1 MNIFPQFINSK
12 GLTWIA
18 FICLFSIAVLTS
30 CGNKSNNANTEAKF
44 SSDTEFDVVI
54 LNGRV
59 MDPETNFDGLRNVG
73 VLDGKIALIT
83 EESISGKETIDASGH
98 VVAPGF
104 IDIHSH
110 ISDFPFG
117 QKLSLR
123 DGVTTPLDM
132 EAGAYPVEA
141 WYAKLDGKSQTNYG
155 AAVSAAAVREIFA
168 NTAYKSNTASILL
181 DAFDPHNESG
191 FNMSLTDFLPS
202 PEQINEMEA
211 MLEKGIE
218 QGALGLGAVP
228 GYMTRGTTS
237 RETIMW
243 QRLMGEHGLST
254 VLHGRFSSQMPP
266 TTGILGTQEMLASV
280 AAYGGGLY
288 VSHIHQQALN
298 YTPTAIDLI
307 KASKNNGLKT
317 VAAIYPYW
325 QGATV
330 AGADYLA
337 PDNYQKNMGR
347 SYEDIIEV
355 ATMKPLTKERYDEL
369 LKTQPG
375 ASVIFGGVKE
385 EIMLQALADSSTLIE
400 SDAAPLSIT
409 ETGELAL
416 DWSTPYESTQGHP
429 RGAGSHAK
437 ALRLVREK
445 NLMPLMLAISK
456 MSYMQ
461 AKFLQENGVEQM
473 TRKGRVQE
481 GSDAD
486 ITIFNP
492 ETVTDNATMAKGGLP
507 STGIPYVI
515 VNGTIVVKDSKVLE
529 GIYPG
534 QPVRNKILN

>member
-1 MNIFPQFINSK
+1 MRNFKTMKKTINIVWLSILCLMCVTLFTGCSDKADDTPTKSKVNS
-12 GLTWIA
+12 
-18 FICLFSIAVLTS
+18 
-30 CGNKSNNANTEAKF
+30 N
-44 SSDTEFDVVI
+44 TEFDLVI

-59 MDPETNFDGLRNVG
+59 MDPESGLDAIRNVG
-73 VLDGKIALIT
+73 VKDGVIGLIT
-83 EESISGKETIDASGH
+83 KEKISGKETIDATGH

-123 DGVTTPLDM
+123 DGVATPLDM
-132 EAGAYPVEA
+132 EAGAYPVDA
-141 WYAKLDGKSQTNYG
+141 WYAKLEGKSQTNYG
-155 AAVSAAAVREIFA
+155 VAVSAAAIRETLSNPDY
-168 NTAYKSNTASILL
+168 NTSTASILL
-181 DAFDPHNESG
+181 DAFDPHNCSD
-191 FNMSLTDFLPS
+191 FNMSLTEFLPS
-202 PEQINEMEA
+202 PEQIDEMEA
-211 MLEKGIE
+211 MLEKGIQ

-243 QRLMGEHGLST
+243 QKLMGEHGLST

-298 YTPTAIDLI
+298 YTSTAIDMLDAA
-307 KASKNNGLKT
+307 KKNGLNT

-337 PDNYQKNMGR
+337 PDNYQRNMGR

-355 ATMKPLTKERYDEL
+355 ATMKPLTKERYEEL

-375 ASVIFGGVKE
+375 ASVIFGGVE
-385 EIMLQALADSSTLIE
+385 EEVMLQSLADPRTMVE
-400 SDAAPLSIT
+400 SDAAPLSVT

-416 DWSTPYESTQGHP
+416 DWSIPYESTQGHP

-437 ALRLVREK
+437 ALRLVREEK
-445 NLMPLMLAISK
+445 LMPLMLAISK

-473 TRKGRVQE
+473 ARKGRVKE
-481 GSDAD
+481 GTDAD

-515 VNGTIVVKDSKVLE
+515 VNGTIVVKESKVLE
-529 GIYPG
+529 SVYPG
-534 QPVRNKILN
+534 QPIRNKVID

>member
-1 MNIFPQFINSK
+1 MTNAIKAFFLCIISMAILTGCSK
-12 GLTWIA
+12 
-18 FICLFSIAVLTS
+18 
-30 CGNKSNNANTEAKF
+30 
-44 SSDTEFDVVI
+44 DTEGTTNESGISVDTKFDVVI

-59 MDPETNFDGLRNVG
+59 MDPETDFDDVRNIG
-73 VLDGKIALIT
+73 ILDGKIALIT
-83 EESISGKETIDASGH
+83 NATISGNESIDAAGH

-132 EAGAYPVEA
+132 EAGAFPVDM
-141 WYAKLDGKSQTNYG
+141 WYNKLEGKSQTNYG
-155 AAVSAAAVREIFA
+155 ASVSAAAIRENLA
-168 NTAYKSNTASILL
+168 NPDYNTTTASILL
-181 DAFDPHNESG
+181 DAFDPHNSSG
-191 FNMSLTDFLPS
+191 FNMSLTDFLPT
-202 PEQINEMEA
+202 PEQIEQIES
-211 MLEKGIE
+211 MLEEGIE
-218 QGALGLGAVP
+218 QGALGIGAVP

-243 QRLMGEHGLST
+243 QRLMGEHNLST

-266 TTGILGTQEMLASV
+266 TTGLLGTQEMLASV

-298 YTPTAIDLI
+298 YTPQAIDLI
-307 KASKNNGLKT
+307 DACKKNGLST

-337 PDNYQKNMGR
+337 PENYQKNMGR
-347 SYEDIIEV
+347 SYGDIIEV
-355 ATMKPLTKERYDEL
+355 ATMKPLTKERYEEL

-375 ASVIFGGVKE
+375 ASVIFGGVEE
-385 EIMLQALADSSTLIE
+385 EIMLQALADPRTMIE
-400 SDAAPLSIT
+400 SDAAPLSVA

-456 MSYMQ
+456 MSFMQ
-461 AKFLQENGVEQM
+461 AKFLAENGISQM
-473 TRKGRVQE
+473 AQKGRVQV
-481 GSDAD
+481 GADAD
-486 ITIFNP
+486 LTIFNP
-492 ETVTDNATMAKGGLP
+492 ETVTDNATMEKGGLP
-507 STGIPYVI
+507 STGIPYVL
-515 VNGTIVVKDSKVLE
+515 VNGMIVVKDSKVLQ
-529 GIYPG
+529 GVYPG
-534 QPVRNKILN
+534 QPVRNENIK

>member
-1 MNIFPQFINSK
+1 MKKNIFISFLSLLSLSLLIGCGEKASDANSD
-12 GLTWIA
+12 
-18 FICLFSIAVLTS
+18 SAV
-30 CGNKSNNANTEAKF
+30 
-44 SSDTEFDVVI
+44 SSDTKFDLVI

-83 EESISGKETIDASGH
+83 EDSISGKETIDAKGH

-132 EAGAYPVEA
+132 EAGAYPVND
-141 WYAKLDGKSQTNYG
+141 WYAKLEGKSQTNYG
-155 AAVSAAAVREIFA
+155 AAVSAAAVREILS
-168 NTAYKSNTASILL
+168 NPDYQSNTASILL

-191 FNMSLTDFLPS
+191 FNMSLTEFLPS

-211 MLEKGIE
+211 MLEEGVE

-288 VSHIHQQALN
+288 VSHLHQQALN
-298 YTPTAIDLI
+298 YTPAALDLV
-307 KASKNNGLKT
+307 KACKNNGLNT

-337 PDNYQKNMGR
+337 PDNYQRNMDR

-385 EIMLQALADSSTLIE
+385 EIMLQALADSSTMIE

-416 DWSTPYESTQGHP
+416 EWSTPYESAQGHP

-461 AKFLQENGVEQM
+461 AQFLQDNGVKQM
-473 TRKGRVQE
+473 TRKGRLQE
-481 GSDAD
+481 GADAD
-486 ITIFNP
+486 ITIFDP

-515 VNGTIVVKDSKVLE
+515 VNGTVVVRDSKVME
-529 GIYPG
+529 GVYPG
-534 QPVRNKILN
+534 QPIRNKTKI

>member
-1 MNIFPQFINSK
+1 MKKAN
-12 GLTWIA
+12 GLTVTSIL
-18 FICLFSIAVLTS
+18 CLMCMALFTACGEKASDTTAGSAVP
-30 CGNKSNNANTEAKF
+30 
-44 SSDTEFDVVI
+44 SDTEFDLVI

-59 MDPETNFDGLRNVG
+59 MDPETNFDGVQNVG

-83 EESISGKETIDASGH
+83 EEAINGKETIDATGH

-132 EAGAYPVEA
+132 EAGAYPVDA
-141 WYAKLDGKSQTNYG
+141 WYAKLEGKSQTNYG
-155 AAVSAAAVREIFA
+155 AAVSAAAVREILA
-168 NTAYKSNTASILL
+168 NPDYKSTTASILL
-181 DAFDPHNESG
+181 DAFDPHNRSG
-191 FNMSLTDFLPS
+191 FNMTLTEFLPS
-202 PEQINEMEA
+202 PEQINELES
-211 MLEKGIE
+211 MLKEGIE

-266 TTGILGTQEMLASV
+266 STGILGTQEMLASV

-288 VSHIHQQALN
+288 VSHIHQQALS
-298 YTPTAIDLI
+298 YTPTAIDLLDAA
-307 KASKNNGLKT
+307 KTNGLKT

-337 PDNYQKNMGR
+337 PDNYQRNMGR

-355 ATMKPLTKERYDEL
+355 ATMKPLTKERYEEL

-375 ASVIFGGVKE
+375 ASVIFGGVEE
-385 EIMLQALADSSTLIE
+385 EIMLSALADPRTMIE
-400 SDAAPLSIT
+400 SDAAPLSIS

-416 DWSTPYESTQGHP
+416 DWSTPFESTQGHP

-456 MSYMQ
+456 MSFMQ
-461 AKFLQENGVEQM
+461 AKFLQENGVAQM
-473 TRKGRVQE
+473 ANKGRVQE
-481 GSDAD
+481 GKDAD

-492 ETVTDNATMAKGGLP
+492 DTVTDHATMAKGGLP
-507 STGIPYVI
+507 STGIPYVL

-529 GIYPG
+529 GVYPG
-534 QPVRNKILN
+534 QPIRNKIVK

>member
-1 MNIFPQFINSK
+1 MILYQQLINSK
-12 GLTWIA
+12 GLSWLVIL
-18 FICLFSIAVLTS
+18 CLFSMTLLTS
-30 CGNKSNNANTEAKF
+30 CGDKTNDTNTESKV
-44 SSDTEFDVVI
+44 SSETLFDLVI

-59 MDPETNFDGLRNVG
+59 MDPETGLDAVSNVG
-73 VLDGKIALIT
+73 IKEGVIQLIT
-83 EESISGKETIDASGH
+83 EESISGKETIDATGH

-141 WYAKLDGKSQTNYG
+141 WYAKLEGKSQTNYG
-155 AAVSAAAVREIFA
+155 AAVSAAAVREILA
-168 NTAYKSNTASILL
+168 NPDYKSNTASILL

-191 FNMSLTDFLPS
+191 FSMSLTNFLPT
-202 PEQINEMEA
+202 PAQIDEMEA
-211 MLEKGIE
+211 MLAEGIG

-237 RETIMW
+237 QETMMW
-243 QRLMGEHGLST
+243 QRLIGKHNLTT
-254 VLHGRFSSQMPP
+254 VLHGRFSSQQPP
-266 TTGILGTQEMLASV
+266 TTGILGTQEFLANA

-288 VSHIHQQALN
+288 VSHIHQQALGL
-298 YTPTAIDLI
+298 TPSAIDLVE
-307 KASKNNGLKT
+307 ACKNNGLKT

-325 QGATV
+325 QGASV
-330 AGADYLA
+330 VGADYLQ
-337 PDNYQKNMGR
+337 PENYQRNMGR

-355 ATMKPLTKERYDEL
+355 ATMKPLTKERYEKL
-369 LKTQPG
+369 IKTQPG
-375 ASVIFGGVKE
+375 ASIIFGGVGE
-385 EIMLQALADSSTLIE
+385 ELMLEALADPRTMIE
-400 SDAAPLSIT
+400 SDAAPLTNS

-416 DWSTPYESTQGHP
+416 EWDSPYESLQGHP

-437 ALRLVREK
+437 VLRLVREE

-461 AKFLQENGVEQM
+461 AQFLQDNGVEQM

-481 GSDAD
+481 GVDAD

-515 VNGTIVVKDSKVLE
+515 VDGTIVVKDSKVLE
-529 GIYPG
+529 GVYPG
-534 QPVRNKILN
+534 QPVRNAVLD

>member
-1 MNIFPQFINSK
+1 MKTLRKFYQIENLPRFF
-12 GLTWIA
+12 LL
-18 FICLFSIAVLTS
+18 CLFCMALLTS
-30 CGNKSNNANTEAKF
+30 CGEKTDNKVTESEL
-44 SSDTEFDVVI
+44 SSDTEFDLVI

-59 MDPETNFDGLRNVG
+59 MDPETNLDTIQNVG

-83 EESISGKETIDASGH
+83 EESISGKETIDATGH
-98 VVAPGF
+98 VVTPGF

-132 EAGAYPVEA
+132 EAGAYPVDA
-141 WYAKLDGKSQTNYG
+141 WYAKLEGRSQTNYG
-155 AAVSAAAVREIFA
+155 AAVSAAAVREILA
-168 NTAYKSNTASILL
+168 NPNYKSNTASILL

-191 FNMSLTDFLPS
+191 FNMSLTNFLPTS
-202 PEQINEMEA
+202 EQIDEMEV
-211 MLEKGIE
+211 MLEEGIK

-298 YTPTAIDLI
+298 YTPTALDLV
-307 KASKNNGLKT
+307 KASKNNGLNT

-330 AGADYLA
+330 VGADYLA

-369 LKTQPG
+369 LKSQPG

-385 EIMLQALADSSTLIE
+385 EIMLQALADTSTLIE

-416 DWSTPYESTQGHP
+416 DWSTPYEATQGHP

-461 AKFLQENGVEQM
+461 AKFLQDNGVEQM
-473 TRKGRVQE
+473 TGKGRLQE
-481 GSDAD
+481 GADAD

-507 STGIPYVI
+507 STGIPFVI
-515 VNGTIVVKDSKVLE
+515 VNGTVVVKDSKVLE
-529 GIYPG
+529 GVFPG
-534 QPVRNKILN
+534 KPVRNQVLK

>member
-1 MNIFPQFINSK
+1 MKNKCVIITGALLFILSFI
-12 GLTWIA
+12 TPVHAQEYDIA
-18 FICLFSIAVLTS
+18 
-30 CGNKSNNANTEAKF
+30 
-44 SSDTEFDVVI
+44 I

-59 MDPETNFDGLRNVG
+59 MDPETMLDKILNVG
-73 VLDGKIALIT
+73 LKDGKIAVIT
-83 EESISGKETIDASGH
+83 EEVITGKETINAEGL
-98 VVAPGF
+98 VVSPGF
-104 IDIHSH
+104 IDIHCH

-132 EAGAYPVEA
+132 EAGAYPVDA
-141 WYAKLDGKSQTNYG
+141 WYAKLDSKSQTNYG
-155 AAVSAAAVREIFA
+155 AAVSTASVREILA
-168 NTAYKSNTASILL
+168 NPDYNTSTASILL
-181 DAFDPHNESG
+181 DAFDPHNKSG
-191 FNMSLTDFLPS
+191 FNMSLTEFLPT
-202 PEQINEMEA
+202 PEQIDEMER
-211 MLEKGIE
+211 MLENGIR

-228 GYMTRGTTS
+228 GYMTKGTTS

-243 QRLMGEHGLST
+243 QKLMGKYGLST

-266 TTGILGTQEMLASV
+266 ATGILGTQEMVSSV

-288 VSHIHQQALN
+288 VSHIHQQALS
-298 YTPTAIDLI
+298 YTPTAIELLDA
-307 KASKNNGLKT
+307 ASKKGLNT

-337 PDNYQKNMGR
+337 PDNYQRNMGR

-355 ATMKPLTKERYDEL
+355 ATMKPLTKERYEEL

-375 ASVIFGGVKE
+375 ASVIFGGVE
-385 EIMLQALADSSTLIE
+385 EKIMLEALADPRTMIE
-400 SDAAPLSIT
+400 SDAAPLSIS

-416 DWSTPYESTQGHP
+416 DWSTPYEATQGHP

-445 NLMPLMLAISK
+445 KLMPLILAISK

-473 TRKGRVQE
+473 AAKGRIQE
-481 GSDAD
+481 GKDAD

-492 ETVTDNATMAKGGLP
+492 ETVMDNATMEKGGLP

-515 VNGTIVVKDSKVLE
+515 VNGTIIVKDDKVLE
-529 GIYPG
+529 GVYPG
-534 QPVRNKILN
+534 KPIRNNIID

>member
-1 MNIFPQFINSK
+1 MNEKSS
-12 GLTWIA
+12 GLMMPFRCGLLLI
-18 FICLFSIAVLTS
+18 LAVLYSGTLM
-30 CGNKSNNANTEAKF
+30 AQQY
-44 SSDTEFDVVI
+44 DLVI

-59 MDPETNFDGLRNVG
+59 MDPETGLDAIRNIGVKDGTIG
-73 VLDGKIALIT
+73 SIT
-83 EESISGKETIDASGH
+83 EEPISGNETIDAEGL
-98 VVAPGF
+98 VVSPGF

-132 EAGAYPVEA
+132 EAGAYPVDA
-141 WYAKLDGKSQTNYG
+141 WYAKLEGKSQTNYG
-155 AAVSAAAVREIFA
+155 AAVSAAAVREILA
-168 NTAYKSNTASILL
+168 NPDYESRTASILL

-191 FNMSLTDFLPS
+191 FNMSLTEFLPS
-202 PEQINEMEA
+202 PEQIDEMEA
-211 MLEKGIE
+211 MLEEGIQ

-243 QRLMGEHGLST
+243 QKLVGKHNLAT

-288 VSHIHQQALN
+288 VSHIHQQALKH
-298 YTPTAIDLI
+298 TPTAIELVD
-307 KASKNNGLKT
+307 ASKNNGLKT

-337 PDNYQKNMGR
+337 PDNYQRNMGR

-369 LKTQPG
+369 LQTQPG
-375 ASVIFGGVKE
+375 ASVIFGGVEE
-385 EIMLQALADSSTLIE
+385 EIMLQALADPTTMVE

-409 ETGELAL
+409 ETGELAIE
-416 DWSTPYESTQGHP
+416 WSTPYEATQGHP

-437 ALRLVREK
+437 TLRLVREK

-461 AKFLQENGVEQM
+461 ARFLQDNGVEQM
-473 TRKGRVQE
+473 ARKGRIQE
-481 GSDAD
+481 GADAD
-486 ITIFNP
+486 ITIFDP
-492 ETVTDNATMAKGGLP
+492 ETVADNATMEKGGLP
-507 STGIPYVI
+507 STGIPYVL
-515 VNGTIVVKDSKVLE
+515 VNGTVVVRDSKVLE
-529 GIYPG
+529 GVYPG
-534 QPVRNKILN
+534 KPIKNDIVN